1 MTNYEIQPG
10 RIKSASIVEP
20 EFSKLCIFRELSR
33 SCQIPRGREI
43 YLLFFLNGNFRANK
57 LQRCEVKKKSAF
69 GKLILTVLQ
78 MSALLHN

>member
-1 MTNYEIQPG
+1 MTNYEILPCQ
-10 RIKSASIVEP
+10 IKSASIVEA

-69 GKLILTVLQ
+69 GKLI
-78 MSALLHN
+78 

>member
-1 MTNYEIQPG
+1 MTNYESLPG
-10 RIKSASIVEP
+10 RIKSASIVEA

-33 SCQIPRGREI
+33 SCQIPRGRDI

-69 GKLILTVLQ
+69 GKLI
-78 MSALLHN
+78 